1 MGQLRTAPG
10 EPLEIEG
17 LWGIAFGNGVASQRP
32 NWLFFSAGPGDEEHG
47 LYGRIEAV
55 PGS

>member
-1 MGQLRTAPG
+1 V
-10 EPLEIEG
+10 EIEG
-17 LWGIAFGNGVASQRP
+17 LWGIMFGNGVANQRP
-32 NWLFFSAGPGDEEHG
+32 NSLFFAAGPGDEEHG